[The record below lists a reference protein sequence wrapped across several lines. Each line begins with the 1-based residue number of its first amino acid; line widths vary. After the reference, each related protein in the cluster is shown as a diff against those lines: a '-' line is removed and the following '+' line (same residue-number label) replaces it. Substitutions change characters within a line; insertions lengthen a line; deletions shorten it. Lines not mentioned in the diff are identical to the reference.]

1 MTERQVFG
9 ALFLVLLLVAAV
21 VKCANE
27 GSTNHNLPLVHASA
41 PTHGFVCT
49 PTITPRLRPV
59 RTGDLA

>member
-1 MTERQVFG
+1 MTERQIFA

-27 GSTNHNLPLVHASA
+27 GATNHNLPLVQASA
-41 PTHGFVCT
+41 HGFVCT

-59 RTGDLA
+59 RSGDLA